1 MSRIMYIKAWRADNP
16 EKNYDSRMRKN
27 KRNAEPE
34 VKARKK
40 AYDQRRRDERNSK
53 RIIIEPLE

>member
-1 MSRIMYIKAWRADNP
+1 MKRKVYMEVYRMDNP

-53 RIIIEPLE
+53 RVIIEPLE